1 MLAHQQ
7 KGFTLIELMI
17 AIVIVALLVGIA
29 LPSYREQVRRTKRA
43 ECEAVLLKAASM
55 LERYHSVNHVY
66 AFTTEVNNALRCP
79 PDGSAATYTVGK
91 ELPGTGGFKLSAVPA
106 GGQTGDRC
114 GTLTL
119 DHTGNKGSALTTAE
133 CWR

>member
-1 MLAHQQ
+1 MLAHPQ

-17 AIVIVALLVGIA
+17 AVVIVALLVGVA
-29 LPSYREQVRRTKRA
+29 LPYYRDQVRRTKRA
-43 ECEAVLLKAASM
+43 ECEVVLLKAASM
-55 LERYHSVNHVY
+55 LERYHSANHAYV
-66 AFTTEVNNALRCP
+66 FTTEVDNALRCP
-79 PDGSAATYTVGK
+79 PDGGTATYTITK
-91 ELPGTGGFKLSAVPA
+91 KILATGGFKLSATPT

-119 DHTGNKGSALTTAE
+119 DHTGDKGSQLTTAE

>member
-1 MLAHQQ
+1 MLAHSQ

-55 LERYHSVNHVY
+55 LERHHSANYVY
-66 AFTTEVNNALRCP
+66 AFTTEVESTLQCP
-79 PDGSAATYTVGK
+79 PGGGDATYTFKK
-91 ELPGTGGFKLSAVPA
+91 EILDTGGFKLNAIPA

-119 DHTGNKGSALTTAE
+119 DHTGSKGSALTSAE